1 MLTYQQAQELNAT
14 IEEIRQEL
22 RESSQRFSEACD
34 KLEAEVKSEINQIRG
49 DARRAG
55 LL

>member
-22 RESSQRFSEACD
+22 RASSQRFNAACD
-34 KLEAEVKSEINQIRG
+34 KFEAEVKSEINQIRG